1 MKQDIAEGGIR
12 RHNMWQRW
20 DEVDSYGVNL
30 QVDSKELRPEAEEC
44 GTMQPHSLEAYEIS
58 FMVKCE
64 SLCVCV
70 RWMAVD
76 GE

>member
-1 MKQDIAEGGIR
+1 M
-12 RHNMWQRW
+12 
-20 DEVDSYGVNL
+20 

-70 RWMAVD
+70 RWTAVD